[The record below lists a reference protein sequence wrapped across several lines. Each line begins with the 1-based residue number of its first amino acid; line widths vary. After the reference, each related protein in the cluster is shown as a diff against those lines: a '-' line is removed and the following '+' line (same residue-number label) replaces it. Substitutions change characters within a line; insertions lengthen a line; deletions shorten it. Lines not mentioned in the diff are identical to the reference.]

1 MNVVESKAKRLLE
14 GIETNPESFTAGRRN
29 DDLVNWY
36 FAKLITLREAS
47 QSTSIYEITEAFCTL
62 LNTVLTPKQN
72 QSLTSWEESWTDKLK
87 MCHRYYSDR
96 SSTDILT
103 NLWIDQ
109 SY

>member
-1 MNVVESKAKRLLE
+1 MNVVGLKAQRLLE

-47 QSTSIYEITEAFCTL
+47 QSTSIYDIIEAFRTSQD
-62 LNTVLTPKQN
+62 TVLTPKQN
-72 QSLTSWEESWTDKLK
+72 RSLMSWDESWTNKLR
-87 MCHRYYSDR
+87 MCHRYYGDR
-96 SSTDILT
+96 SSADILT